1 MAPFRRS
8 WVLRLLGVVAAGSV
22 AASLAL
28 PHYAGAQAVPQAADV
43 PTQLKQVKAAL
54 ADVKADAKKL
64 ARALDRANQALN
76 RAENELEEAELQRL
90 GAHARGVRAN
100 AALQD
105 ATVRVERLR
114 RVLGDRARGIYMAG
128 DPAGLSALVR
138 NDQVDQLLSQVTML
152 DHLARESNESLA
164 DLVIAQQDYA
174 LARQALGEAER
185 DARRAGVVINRKIAE
200 AVELRDLR
208 LQAKQKLDDKIRAL
222 QGEEAVL
229 RATQQQRL
237 ARQAG
242 IVRGG
247 GKCDLSGTSDAE
259 YFIIMKESG
268 GDPTA
273 DNPNSTA
280 FGLGQLLLDLRRRIL
295 GANYDTIDCGLQ
307 LMAFRTYVRER
318 YGTAEAAKAFWLSH
332 GWY

>member
-28 PHYAGAQAVPQAADV
+28 PHDAGAQAAAQAADV

-90 GAHARGVRAN
+90 GAHARGVRAT

-138 NDQVDQLLSQVTML
+138 NEQVDELLSQVTML
-152 DHLARESNESLA
+152 DHLARESNESLT
-164 DLVIAQQDYA
+164 DLVVAQQDYA
-174 LARQALGEAER
+174 LAKQALAQAER
-185 DARRAGVVINRKIAE
+185 DARRAGAVISRKIAE

-222 QGEEAVL
+222 EGEAAVL

-273 DNPNSTA
+273 DNPTSTA
-280 FGLGQLLLDLRRRIL
+280 FGLGQLLLDLRRRYL

-307 LMAFRTYVRER
+307 LQAFRSYVRDR
-318 YGTAEAAKAFWLSH
+318 YGTAEAARAFWLRN

>member
-8 WVLRLLGVVAAGSV
+8 WVLRLLGVVAVGSL

-28 PHYAGAQAVPQAADV
+28 PHDAGAQAVPQAADV

-64 ARALDRANQALN
+64 TRALDRANQALN

-90 GAHARGVRAN
+90 SAHARGVRAN

-138 NDQVDQLLSQVTML
+138 NDQVEELLSQVTML

-164 DLVIAQQDYA
+164 DLVVAQKDYA
-174 LARQALGEAER
+174 LAEQALGEAER
-185 DARRAGVVINRKIAE
+185 DASRAGVIITRKIAE

-208 LQAKQKLDDKIRAL
+208 LQAKEKLDDKIRQL
-222 QGEEAVL
+222 EGEEAVL

-237 ARQAG
+237 QRQAG
-242 IVRGG
+242 LVRGG

-259 YFIIMKESG
+259 YFIIMKESR

-273 DNPNSTA
+273 DNPSSTA
-280 FGLGQLLLDLRRRIL
+280 FGLGQLLLDLRKRIL

-318 YGTAEAAKAFWLSH
+318 YGTAEAARAFWLSH